1 MVRFDFIVDE
11 DLNVYLMEV
20 GPFGLRS
27 QLKIIEGYNL

>member
-20 GPFGLRS
+20 GRTKS
-27 QLKIIEGYNL
+27 NLDSVIC